1 MSEPVVAEPRA
12 ESLIAVV
19 LAGGFGTR
27 IRHLHPDVPKPMIP
41 VAGKPFLE
49 WVIRYLAREGVKRII
64 VSTGFRGEV
73 VERYFADHPLDS
85 VAVRCVRE
93 QEPLGTAGGFLHA
106 TRDIA
111 PPPSAWLVLNGD
123 SLAPA
128 PLDKLMTL
136 LTDGTTLGAVLG
148 VTVSDAGRFGT
159 LRAGDGGE
167 LLGFVEKR
175 PGAGVINAGVYLFRP
190 ELVRLF
196 PKRLPLSFEA
206 DVFPA
211 LTAEQ
216 RKLKVCVTDA
226 PFLDI
231 GTPESLPLAE
241 SFIQASG
248 LSSLT
253 A

>member
-1 MSEPVVAEPRA
+1 MFEPVVAVPRA

-49 WVIRYLAREGVKRII
+49 WVIKYLAREGVKRII

-73 VERYFADHPLDS
+73 VERYFADNPLNAVS
-85 VAVRCVRE
+85 VRCVRE

-106 TRDIA
+106 TQSVA

-128 PLDKLMTL
+128 PLDGLIAL
-136 LTDGTTLGAVLG
+136 LKDQSTLGAVLG
-148 VTVSDAGRFGT
+148 VAVPDARRFGT
-159 LRAGDGGE
+159 LRVGGGGE

-175 PGAGVINAGVYLFRP
+175 AGAGVINAGVYLFRP
-190 ELVRLF
+190 ELVQLF

-241 SFIQASG
+241 GFVQANG
-248 LSSLT
+248 LLSLT